1 MSDYEYDEEVGD
13 GWSDS
18 NDDGSGNGDQEE
30 SISVKI
36 ENLMY
41 MAENADSDDQALE
54 KYEEVLALER
64 ENSINEN
71 TFKCLEKITILAGQ
85 LGDFEKSKKHNSEL
99 LDMTETW
106 GRNDVNEAI
115 QNII

>member
-85 LGDFEKSKKHNSEL
+85 LGDFEKSTKHNSEL